1 MIETLVP
8 VLIAGATGFSV
19 LISRLHTRVTN
30 LDHRVDAFELRV
42 AENYVS
48 KTDMSDAM
56 ERFETHMLRI
66 ENKLDRIILK

>member
-19 LISRLHTRVTN
+19 LISRLHTRVSN
-30 LDHRVDAFELRV
+30 LDQRVDAFELRV
-42 AENYVS
+42 AESYVS
-48 KTDMSDAM
+48 KTDLNDAM

-66 ENKLDRIILK
+66 ENKLGKIILK

>member
-1 MIETLVP
+1 MLEVLVP

-19 LISRLHTRVTN
+19 LITRVHNRVTH
-30 LDHRVDAFELRV
+30 LDHRIDGFELRV
-42 AENYVS
+42 AERYVS
-48 KTDMSDAM
+48 KSDLSEAL

>member
-1 MIETLVP
+1 MIETLIP
-8 VLIAGATGFSV
+8 VLIAGVTGFSV
-19 LISRLHTRVTN
+19 LISRLHNRVSK

-48 KTDMSDAM
+48 KTDLNEAL